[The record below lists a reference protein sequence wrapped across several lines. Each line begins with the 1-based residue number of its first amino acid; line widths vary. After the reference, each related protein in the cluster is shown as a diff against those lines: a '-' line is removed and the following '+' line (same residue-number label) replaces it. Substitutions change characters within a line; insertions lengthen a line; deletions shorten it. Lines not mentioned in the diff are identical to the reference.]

1 MKTYSWFIPLFIT
14 ANQAAEPSNYS
25 APRAITPKG
34 QSYLRTSDP
43 TNSMSSEP
51 LTVYHTQ
58 NGTCTYSTHTSD
70 CLEVLLQRAKKLES
84 SEIFIHQ
91 SVFLKGICTTLP
103 DNTIGLVWHC
113 LPHLI
118 TSELSEQDV
127 KTDGFQK
134 LSHIGQ
140 INSSSMTIVIITALS
155 PEDTTGLFNR
165 FKKELKAS
173 QLTGQNFILANIPQ
187 ASISA
192 PRSAQP
198 PRRKPVEKSP
208 ERGTKSAETSPR
220 GEIPDGAVF
229 EMDFDE

>member
-1 MKTYSWFIPLFIT
+1 MTIYSWFIPLFIT
-14 ANQAAEPSNYS
+14 ANQAADTSTHS

-43 TNSMSSEP
+43 TNSMSGQH
-51 LTVYHTQ
+51 LTIFPTQ
-58 NGTCTYSTHTSD
+58 KGTCTYSTHTSD

-91 SVFLKGICTTLP
+91 SVFLKGICTTIP

-113 LPHLI
+113 LPHQI
-118 TSELSEQDV
+118 ASELSKLTV
-127 KTDGFQK
+127 KADEFKK
-134 LSHIGQ
+134 LQNLGQ

-155 PEDTTGLFNR
+155 PEDNTELFNR
-165 FKKELKAS
+165 FKDELRQS
-173 QLTGQNFILANIPQ
+173 QLTNKNFILANIPQ

-192 PRSAQP
+192 PRSVQL

-208 ERGTKSAETSPR
+208 ERGTKSADTSPR
-220 GEIPDGAVF
+220 SITPDGAVF
-229 EMDFDE
+229 AMDFDE